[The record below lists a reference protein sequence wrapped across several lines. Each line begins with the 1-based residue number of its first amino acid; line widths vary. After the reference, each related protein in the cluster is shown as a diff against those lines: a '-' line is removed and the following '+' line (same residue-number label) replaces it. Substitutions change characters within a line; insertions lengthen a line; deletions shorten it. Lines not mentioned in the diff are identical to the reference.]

1 MSLVDERFGTVA
13 TTKEPY
19 DYIVTGG
26 DFVEIRPDDILGAFA
41 AGVKKLGPRVSET
54 KALAFDTFSPSL
66 VFLDADGKPKSNV
79 VTHLDRRAR
88 AQTRFI
94 MQEFGGERFRKITGV
109 LPFTGGVTLTTI
121 LWFKKN
127 RPEIFRD
134 STIACLV
141 TYMFSFFTGQRAWD
155 LVNASMAGMFDTFR
169 SSGWSKEILSFAG
182 IPRAMLPDVAA
193 PGELKAGLCAGAA
206 GFSGLK
212 AGIPVFLG
220 TNDCAISQ
228 IGAGNSRSGDMLNI
242 AGSSEMLSVLTNK
255 PLLHEKY
262 YLRLS
267 ATKGLWQI
275 FCITNAGFNL
285 DWFHR
290 EFCHELSDKEFFE
303 GYMPRVTEA
312 GSLAKTA
319 RFLPYLS
326 GDRHSLKKKR
336 GAFTGLSLDTG
347 RDEVFAALL
356 RGINEPILTTLAICG
371 EKMKLGKKI
380 KITGG
385 LAVNPAYMRLKR
397 QLYENFEFEL
407 QDDCA
412 VLGNARLAYERL

>member
-1 MSLVDERFGTVA
+1 MSLVDEKLATVA

-19 DYIVTGG
+19 EYIVTDG

-41 AGVKKLGPRVSET
+41 KGVKKLGPRISEVQ
-54 KALAFDTFSPSL
+54 ALAFDTFSPSL
-66 VFLDADGKPKSNV
+66 VFLDTEGKAKTNII
-79 VTHLDRRAR
+79 THLDRRAR
-88 AQTRFI
+88 AQTGFI
-94 MQEFGGERFRKITGV
+94 MKEFGGERFRNITGV

-121 LWFKKN
+121 LWFKKHQ
-127 RPEIFRD
+127 PEIFKN

-169 SSGWSKEILSFAG
+169 SRGWSKEIISFAG
-182 IPRAMLPDVAA
+182 IPRTMLPDVAA
-193 PGELKAGLCAGAA
+193 PGELKAGLCAEAA
-206 GFSGLK
+206 RLSGLK
-212 AGIPVFLG
+212 AGIAVFLG

-228 IGAGNSRSGDMLNI
+228 IGAENFHAGDMLNI

-285 DWFHR
+285 DWFHK
-290 EFCHELSDKEFFE
+290 EFCRELSYEEFFNS
-303 GYMPRVTEA
+303 YMPGIIQA
-312 GSLAKTA
+312 GTPAKTA
-319 RFLPYLS
+319 GFLPYLS

-347 RDEVFAALL
+347 RDEIFAALL
-356 RGINEPILTTLAICG
+356 RGINEPILTTLSICG

-385 LAVNPAYMRLKR
+385 LAASPAYMNLKR
-397 QLYENFEFEL
+397 QLYTNFEFEVR
-407 QDDCA
+407 DDCA
-412 VLGNARLAYERL
+412 VLGNARLAYKNL